1 MRPDFTHHIAAG
13 HVDVL
18 EKDRVIGYAIVFE
31 DDGEMMLD
39 NIAIDPAESGK
50 GYAGLLVEF
59 VENRLRQEGVKTYK
73 LYTNEVMTENL
84 AWYPRI
90 GFKEYS
96 RCTIKGMNRVNF
108 RKEL

>member
-1 MRPDFTHHIAAG
+1 MRPDFPLHIAAG

-18 EKDRVIGYAIVFE
+18 EIDRVIGYVIVFE

-39 NIAIDPAESGK
+39 NIAIDPDQSGK
-50 GYAGLLVEF
+50 GYAGLLVKF
-59 VENRLRQEGVKTYK
+59 VEDRLRQHGAKTCK

-84 AWYPRI
+84 AWYERR
-90 GFKEYS
+90 GFVEYS

-108 RKEL
+108 RKTL